1 MSVRVCMRLCVYLC
15 VAGCVC
21 VCGVSVFGVWILGLD
36 SQSLPCAPRTLS
48 PQHTNEFR
56 AESAFVSPI

>member
-1 MSVRVCMRLCVYLC
+1 MSVCVCMRLCVYLR
-15 VAGCVC
+15 VAGGVCVC
-21 VCGVSVFGVWILGLD
+21 VACLSLWILGLD
-36 SQSLPCAPRTLS
+36 SQSLRCAPRTLS